1 MIVYKSTKEKF
12 LNDILSN
19 RIEDIILETYRQK
32 RGAGVGNSEIQSWKN
47 SLSYMGSVLSTSKV
61 PNEAGIAIEF
71 IIPMSSNRIDF
82 IVSGFNGRQDRTVV
96 IIELKQWEKV
106 ECTDMDAQVRTY
118 FRGGLQQTNH
128 PSYQAWSYS
137 ALLSD
142 FNAAITKFEIKLV
155 PCAYLHNCIS
165 KSEVHN
171 EFYKRYS
178 VLAPSFLKSDAVQ
191 FQRFIEGHINQGDHG
206 DSIVKIDQG
215 ELRPT
220 KQLADVLSSMLVGNA
235 EFTLIDEQKVV
246 FETARKVIRNSRK
259 EQKHV
264 IIVEGG
270 PGTGKSVV
278 AVNLLVDAIA
288 GGHITKYV
296 SKNAAPRAVYE
307 SMLTGTF
314 TKSRISNLFSGS
326 GQFHETAENVY
337 DALIVDEAHRLNEK
351 SGLYGNLGE
360 NQIREIIGSSRSTV
374 FFIDEDQRVTL
385 KDIGK
390 KISIQEIAQEM
401 GAKVTNLELVSQFR
415 CNGSDGYIAWLDNLL
430 EIRETA
436 NFDLRGLDYEVIV
449 CESPIELRDRIINLN
464 MSRNKS
470 RMVAGYCWDW
480 LSKKDPN
487 AMDIVIPEYEF
498 RAKWNLAEDGSLWIL
513 KPSSISEVGCIH
525 TCQGLEL
532 EYVGVIFGEDIV
544 RRGDEWVI
552 QPEKRSSQDKSIRG
566 YKRMLKDDRAGTMN
580 ELQLIIKNTY
590 RTLMTRGQKGC
601 LLFSVDEETNEYFK
615 GAVSNFK

>member
-1 MIVYKSTKEKF
+1 
-12 LNDILSN
+12 
-19 RIEDIILETYRQK
+19 
-32 RGAGVGNSEIQSWKN
+32 
-47 SLSYMGSVLSTSKV
+47 
-61 PNEAGIAIEF
+61 
-71 IIPMSSNRIDF
+71 
-82 IVSGFNGRQDRTVV
+82 
-96 IIELKQWEKV
+96 
-106 ECTDMDAQVRTY
+106 
-118 FRGGLQQTNH
+118 
-128 PSYQAWSYS
+128 
-137 ALLSD
+137 
-142 FNAAITKFEIKLV
+142 
-155 PCAYLHNCIS
+155 
-165 KSEVHN
+165 
-171 EFYKRYS
+171 
-178 VLAPSFLKSDAVQ
+178 
-191 FQRFIEGHINQGDHG
+191 
-206 DSIVKIDQG
+206 
-215 ELRPT
+215 
-220 KQLADVLSSMLVGNA
+220 
-235 EFTLIDEQKVV
+235 
-246 FETARKVIRNSRK
+246 
-259 EQKHV
+259 
-264 IIVEGG
+264 
-270 PGTGKSVV
+270 
-278 AVNLLVDAIA
+278 
-288 GGHITKYV
+288 
-296 SKNAAPRAVYE
+296 
-307 SMLTGTF
+307 MLTGTF